1 MSDPRDVL
9 ERATT
14 IAVVGASTTPG
25 KAAYAIPR
33 TLLAA
38 GFRMIPVHPRASEVH
53 GQRAFPTLAA
63 VPEPIDLV
71 DVFRPAAEAPGVAR
85 QAVAVG
91 AWGVWLQLGIV
102 SPEARQIA
110 EEGGLDYI
118 EDLCIGV
125 EVVDLGIRKRG

>member
-1 MSDPRDVL
+1 MSDPRAVL
-9 ERATT
+9 ETATT

-38 GFRMIPVHPRASEVH
+38 GYRMIPVHRTASEIH
-53 GQRAFPTLAA
+53 GQRAYPNLAA

-71 DVFRPAAEAPGVAR
+71 DVFRPAAEAPGVAG

-91 AWGVWLQLGIV
+91 AKGVWLQLGII
-102 SPEARQIA
+102 SAEARRIA
-110 EEGGLDYI
+110 ELAGLDYI
-118 EDLCIGV
+118 EDLCMGV
-125 EVVDLGIRKRG
+125 EVVALGIRKGG